1 MADRQIEKIT
11 MRLLIIWGFSLIA
24 LAGLALRPVIVQ
36 AGTGTSDRIKTAQEY
51 LTTLGYQPG
60 APDGIFGPRTEAAI
74 RAFQQDNGLPV
85 DGKVSDQL
93 IGAIYAAW
101 LVHLKTRLEALEK
114 PPGNDSPPQPQ
125 ALEPAVDQ

>member
-1 MADRQIEKIT
+1 